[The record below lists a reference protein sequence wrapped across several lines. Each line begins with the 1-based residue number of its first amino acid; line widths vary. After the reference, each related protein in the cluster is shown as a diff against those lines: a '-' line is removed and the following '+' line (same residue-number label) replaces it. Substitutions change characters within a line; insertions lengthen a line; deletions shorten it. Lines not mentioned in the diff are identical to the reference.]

1 MADVLPSQL
10 ANSIMGKL
18 YDVLTNGDDTVP
30 KSEDNFFTWCTPGI
44 PIEANDFDFL
54 SQGFTGVV
62 KKAALQEM
70 AAPAGGGQPTGEGQ
84 PATSAPPALTPE
96 LMDKLLAQDVGKLYM
111 QAENFARL
119 VDFVPDVSGINER
132 FSRLNIMN
140 NEGGLSDRY
149 EYTLRMSQV
158 MESELPEETKKKIAK
173 FRELLSVKKMKKNL
187 IDDSETEVMEP
198 SPLVVTYNEKLKA
211 YEDAALEYNARR
223 IDALAGDNPK
233 AVHYWAV
240 NASTLRNRVKSAMN
254 DWVANGY
261 KNDYEAIAAFI
272 DQVMQRDMTLL
283 KAEYRDAL
291 EKAKLTG
298 LASGSDFYYTSVV
311 PGNFVKASGWTQF
324 SFGSTDIS
332 RYSQSS
338 HSKWSAG
345 GGFNIG
351 LFSIGGRGGGSK
363 NEYKGSFDASNFK
376 LAFSIT
382 QVPIVRP
389 WLKSAYLA
397 SKAWRFDQNN
407 PEAKGQMLSDGG
419 KPPKGMIPAYPT
431 AMLCV
436 KDLELTMSN
445 TSAMSEFTSSSI
457 SGGGFVGYGPFAIG
471 GNYSK
476 GKSTSKSNYHWDGQT
491 MKVDGMQVIG
501 FKCHILPKAPD
512 PLPTITKWV

>member
-1 MADVLPSQL
+1 
-10 ANSIMGKL
+10 
-18 YDVLTNGDDTVP
+18 
-30 KSEDNFFTWCTPGI
+30 
-44 PIEANDFDFL
+44 
-54 SQGFTGVV
+54 
-62 KKAALQEM
+62 
-70 AAPAGGGQPTGEGQ
+70 
-84 PATSAPPALTPE
+84 
-96 LMDKLLAQDVGKLYM
+96 
-111 QAENFARL
+111 
-119 VDFVPDVSGINER
+119 
-132 FSRLNIMN
+132 
-140 NEGGLSDRY
+140 
-149 EYTLRMSQV
+149 
-158 MESELPEETKKKIAK
+158 
-173 FRELLSVKKMKKNL
+173 
-187 IDDSETEVMEP
+187 MEP

-233 AVHYWAV
+233 AVHYWAI
-240 NASTLRNRVKSAMN
+240 NAGTLRNRVKAAMN

-324 SFGSTDIS
+324 SFGSADVS

-351 LFSIGGRGGGSK
+351 LFSIGGKAGGSK
-363 NEYKGSFDASNFK
+363 SEYKGKFDASSFK
-376 LAFSIT
+376 LSFSIT

-407 PEAKGQMLSDGG
+407 PEAKGQILSDGG
-419 KPPKGMIPAYPT
+419 KPPKGLIPAYPT
-431 AMLCV
+431 AMICV

-445 TSAMSEFTSSSI
+445 TSSMSEFMSSSI
-457 SGGGFVGYGPFAIG
+457 SGGGFVGFGPFAVG
-471 GNYSK
+471 GSYSK

-501 FKCHILPKAPD
+501 FKCHILPKSPD